1 MMALASLKITLMMFG
16 VCQCQRLGPQL
27 FTADRNITLLVRSPL
42 QGEGGRL
49 LRFMVTYLR
58 LLSTLIVRVSKRL
71 EHARRAARY
80 LYKHNGPKFLRV
92 KFTED
97 SLVKAFRWSIVELRH
112 FRFLKSE
119 TVSEYELFTKC
130 YKANLVWFL

>member
-1 MMALASLKITLMMFG
+1 MCQVAISLG
-16 VCQCQRLGPQL
+16 QRLGPQL
-27 FTADRNITLLVRSPL
+27 FSADRNISL
-42 QGEGGRL
+42 L
-49 LRFMVTYLR
+49 LRIPEHGQGGQLLRHMVTYLR

-92 KFTED
+92 KFSEEALIEVFHWT
-97 SLVKAFRWSIVELRH
+97 IVELRH

-119 TVSEYELFTKC
+119 TSSEYELFTKC